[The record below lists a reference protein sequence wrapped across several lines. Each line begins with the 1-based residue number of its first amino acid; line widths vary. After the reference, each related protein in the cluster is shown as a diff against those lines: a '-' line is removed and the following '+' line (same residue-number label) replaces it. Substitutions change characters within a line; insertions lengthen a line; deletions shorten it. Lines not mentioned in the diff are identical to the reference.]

1 MSVLEATDENFT
13 TEILENEKPV
23 LVDFWAE
30 WCGPCRMMS
39 PVIETISDKYS
50 SALSVY
56 KLDADNNQ
64 QSAVNYQITGLPCCI
79 IFKGGEEVT
88 RIIGF
93 RSEDALVDELK
104 KHISL

>member
-50 SALSVY
+50 NALSVY

>member
-1 MSVLEATDENFT
+1 MSVHEATDQNFNQ
-13 TEILENEKPV
+13 EVLESEKPV

-39 PVIETISDKYS
+39 PVIETVSEKYS
-50 SALSVY
+50 EKLNVY

-79 IFKGGEEVT
+79 VFKGGQEIT

-104 KHISL
+104 KHIEL